1 MLCIQT
7 PLFLKGVFFQKNY
20 LAINLY
26 FKNYFFCHTYSIAL
40 NSTEMETGRND
51 RGIGLALIGKGDGSY
66 VSSPVTQSGFYTAG
80 NVKCM
85 EKIMIGGKPAYLV
98 GKNGDRLKLI
108 QRDLNNL

>member
-1 MLCIQT
+1 
-7 PLFLKGVFFQKNY
+7 
-20 LAINLY
+20 
-26 FKNYFFCHTYSIAL
+26 
-40 NSTEMETGRND
+40 METGRND

-66 VSSPVTQSGFYTAG
+66 VSLLVTQSGFYTPG
-80 NVKCM
+80 NVNCM

>member
-1 MLCIQT
+1 
-7 PLFLKGVFFQKNY
+7 
-20 LAINLY
+20 
-26 FKNYFFCHTYSIAL
+26 
-40 NSTEMETGRND
+40 METGRND